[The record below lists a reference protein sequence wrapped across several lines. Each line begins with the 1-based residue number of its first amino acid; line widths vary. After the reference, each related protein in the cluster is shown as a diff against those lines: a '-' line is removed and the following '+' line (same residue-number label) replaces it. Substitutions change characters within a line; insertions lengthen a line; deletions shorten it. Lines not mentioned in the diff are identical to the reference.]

1 MSITVR
7 VPDPNEEYN
16 VGNQRQIVRAVND
29 VINQI
34 NAQYK
39 PEGDTFSEIEQ
50 LSYFLGYAPST
61 SSGPEIRAG
70 GVIYENIAVVSG
82 QTVTVTRDNQGYVL
96 PDMSSFADS
105 VVFNLPV
112 PSKTGFKVAFLCT
125 TGFTG
130 IIIDPGTKK
139 INGFTGTIPIN
150 PAEGKTLVWDSVSQ
164 SWWTISSGPI

>member
-1 MSITVR
+1 MAITVR
-7 VPDPNEEYN
+7 VPDPNEQYN

-70 GVIYENIAVVSG
+70 GIIYENISLVSG
-82 QTVTVTRDNQGYVL
+82 QEVEVTRDNQGYIL
-96 PDMSSFADS
+96 PDMSTFVDPA
-105 VVFNLPV
+105 VFNLPT
-112 PSKTGFKVAFLCT
+112 PSKSGFKVAFVG
-125 TGFTG
+125 TGGVFPAS
-130 IIIDPGTKK
+130 IDPGTNS
-139 INGFTGTIPIN
+139 IDGFFGPNFALPIG
-150 PAEGKTLVWDSVSQ
+150 AQTLVWDTVTSG
-164 SWWTISSGPI
+164 WYTIARV

>member
-1 MSITVR
+1 MAITVR
-7 VPDPNEEYN
+7 VPDPNEKYN

-70 GVIYENIAVVSG
+70 GVIYENISLVSG
-82 QTVTVTRDNQGYVL
+82 QVVEVTRDNQGYIL
-96 PDMSSFADS
+96 PDMSTFLDPA
-105 VVFNLPV
+105 VFDLPT
-112 PSKTGFKVAFLCT
+112 PSKSGFKVAFIGT
-125 TGFTG
+125 NGSNGANINPGANNIDGFG
-130 IIIDPGTKK
+130 
-139 INGFTGTIPIN
+139 GTIPIN
-150 PAEGKTLVWDSVSQ
+150 PGEGITLVWDTVTS
-164 SWWTISSGPI
+164 SWWTIARN